1 MLACVCLRAAVRN
14 CSPGRLDW
22 LNPAHEKIFIVI
34 LISIAIL
41 ILDRPNS
48 QFPIVIWALPIWS
61 RGRRAPLDDEPIDAE
76 RAEDSFRK
84 CGEPW
89 VGPACQPAALP

>member
-14 CSPGRLDW
+14 YSPGRLDW

-48 QFPIVIWALPIWS
+48 QFPPLLSGHSDLVTREEGAP
-61 RGRRAPLDDEPIDAE
+61 RRRAD
-76 RAEDSFRK
+76 R
-84 CGEPW
+84 C
-89 VGPACQPAALP
+89 

>member
-14 CSPGRLDW
+14 YSPGRLDW

-41 ILDRPNS
+41 ILDRG
-48 QFPIVIWALPIWS
+48 LGKG
-61 RGRRAPLDDEPIDAE
+61 RGGCDASPGTASHVRTNYRA
-76 RAEDSFRK
+76 
-84 CGEPW
+84 
-89 VGPACQPAALP
+89 VPAARQGNRY